1 MKSAEIRRIF
11 LQYFARNDHE
21 VVASSSLVPADDPTL
36 LFTNA
41 GMNQFK
47 DVFLGLEKRPYTM
60 ASSAQKCMRVSGKH
74 NDLENV
80 GPSPRHH
87 TFFEMLGNFSFG
99 EYFKR
104 EAIEF
109 AYQLLTEDFGL
120 DPKRLWVTVYEG
132 DERVP
137 ADEDAEGY
145 WRAVG
150 MPAERILRFGAKDN
164 FWQMGDT
171 GPCGPCSEIHYYQ
184 GDDPDNQ
191 AAEGVNSEDDDYLE
205 IWNLVFMQYNR
216 DAEGNLAPLPRPSID
231 TGMGFERLV
240 AVLQGKRNNY
250 ETDLFAPIVD
260 RLIELVGHGRE
271 HYEANTA
278 PYHAVA
284 DHTRAV
290 AFLIADG
297 VRPGNEGRAYVVR
310 RILRRAAYQGRTI
323 GLEQP
328 FLAHTADVLIE
339 IMGDSYP
346 ELRAKADLI
355 KQTVTAEEERF
366 GRTLAAGLQQLD
378 SIVARMQRETQTIM
392 PGADVFRLHD
402 TYGFPPDLTAKILA
416 ERGLRID
423 EAGYLEERKKAQQMA
438 RDNPRF
444 RREAQAELWGGA
456 ELPQTQFTGY
466 TELHSLGR
474 VLAIARDG
482 AFEDSASEGDTVQLV
497 FDRTPFYAESGGQV
511 GDTGVARGTEVALR
525 IDDVLKPVPG
535 VYVHTGVVQRG
546 LLRVGDELELIVD
559 GERRGDIMRNHTATH
574 LLHKALRDVLGQ
586 HAEQAGSLVAPD
598 RLRFDFGHSAAVTPD
613 ELREIER
620 RVNAWIRADTEVSPA
635 EMPIAAARELGAMM
649 LFGEKYGDIVRVV
662 TVGCADAGSKVEG
675 QRSKVTE
682 TENLGSGTATDL
694 TTEGRSTFDLRPSTE
709 GMCSRELCGG
719 THVERTGQIGF
730 FRIVG
735 ESSIGSGLRRIEALT
750 GSGAEAWVETQAA
763 TLRELS
769 QRLGV
774 PATQLGERVEQLLRE
789 VRQQQQAIAQ
799 LQRRQSGSEL
809 QTILERQRR
818 HNGVA
823 YIAARVDAP
832 STDKLREMGDWLRDK
847 LGSGVVVLGTVQND
861 KPQLLAMV
869 TPDLVKNGYHAGT
882 IVKQLAAVVGG
893 GGGGRPDTATA
904 GGRDASRLDEAL
916 AQVGAALETKG

>member
-1 MKSAEIRRIF
+1 MKSSQIRQIF

-60 ASSAQKCMRVSGKH
+60 ASSSQKCMRVSGKH

-104 EAIEF
+104 GAIEF

-120 DPKRLWVTVYEG
+120 DPRRLWVTVYEG

-137 ADEDAEGY
+137 ADEEAEGF
-145 WRAVG
+145 WRDVG
-150 MPAERILRFGAKDN
+150 VPSERILRFGATDN

-191 AAEGVNSEDDDYLE
+191 VPEGVNSEDDNYLE

-216 DAEGNLAPLPRPSID
+216 DAEGNLTPLPRPSID

-250 ETDLFAPIVD
+250 ETDLFVPIVN
-260 RLIELVGHGRE
+260 RLIELVGRGRE
-271 HYEANTA
+271 HYEANRA

-284 DHTRAV
+284 DHTRSV

-310 RILRRAAYQGRTI
+310 RILRRAAYQGRTL

-328 FLAHTADVLIE
+328 FLAQTAAVLID
-339 IMGDSYP
+339 IMGDTYP

-355 KQTVTAEEERF
+355 AQTITAEEERF
-366 GRTLAAGLQQLD
+366 GRTLASGLQQLD
-378 SIVARMQRETQTIM
+378 GIVARMQRQGQTIM
-392 PGADVFRLHD
+392 AGADVFRLHD

-416 ERGLRID
+416 ERELGID
-423 EAGYLEERKKAQQMA
+423 EAGYLEERKKAQQTA

-456 ELPQTQFTGY
+456 EMPQTHFTGY
-466 TELHSLGR
+466 GELHGIGR
-474 VLAIARDG
+474 VLAIAMDG
-482 AFEDSASEGDTVQLV
+482 AFEEAASEGDTVQIV

-511 GDTGVARGTEVALR
+511 GDTGVARGTDVALR

-535 VYVHTGVVQRG
+535 LYVHTGVVQRG
-546 LLRVGDELELIVD
+546 VLSVGDELELIVD

-586 HAEQAGSLVAPD
+586 HAEQAGSLVAPE
-598 RLRFDFGHSAAVTPD
+598 RLRFDFGHPAAVSPD

-620 RVNAWIRADTEVSPA
+620 RVNDWIRADSVVSPA

-662 TVGCADAGSKVEG
+662 TVGCDD
-675 QRSKVTE
+675 RSKP
-682 TENLGSGTATDL
+682 ATDSQ
-694 TTEGRSTFDLRPSTE
+694 TGGSSTSDLRPSTE
-709 GMCSRELCGG
+709 ALCSRELCGG

-750 GSGAEAWVETQAA
+750 GRGAEAWVDGQSAL
-763 TLRELS
+763 LRELS

-774 PATQLGERVEQLLRE
+774 PAAQLGERVEQLLRE
-789 VRQQQQAIAQ
+789 GRQQQQTIAQ
-799 LQRRQSGSEL
+799 LQRRQNGGEL
-809 QTILERQRR
+809 QAILDRRRR
-818 HNGVA
+818 HNDIA

-869 TPDLVKNGYHAGT
+869 TPDLVKNGYHAGS
-882 IVKQLAAVVGG
+882 IVKQLATMVGG

-916 AQVGAALETKG
+916 AQVGKALETRG